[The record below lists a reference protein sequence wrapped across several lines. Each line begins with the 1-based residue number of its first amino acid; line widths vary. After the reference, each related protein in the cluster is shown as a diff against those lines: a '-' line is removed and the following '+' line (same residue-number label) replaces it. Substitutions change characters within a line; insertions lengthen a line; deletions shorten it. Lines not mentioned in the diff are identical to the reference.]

1 MAEKNGNGVG
11 AMKDD
16 VAIVAD
22 GFEESEQ
29 NNDSVINREARRRLE
44 QIMEDRALC
53 ELIKDDYCE

>member
-1 MAEKNGNGVG
+1 
-11 AMKDD
+11 MKDD

-53 ELIKDDYCE
+53 ELIKDDFCE